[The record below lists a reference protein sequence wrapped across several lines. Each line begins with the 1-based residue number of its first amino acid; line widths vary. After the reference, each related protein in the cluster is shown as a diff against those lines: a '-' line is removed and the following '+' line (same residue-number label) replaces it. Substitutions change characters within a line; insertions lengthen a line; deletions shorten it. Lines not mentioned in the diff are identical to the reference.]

1 MNQKVLLVED
11 STAQAAVYRSYLEA
25 DGHRVHAVETGEA
38 ALEYLQRH
46 LPAAMLLDLQLPG
59 IQGLDV
65 MNRLKALGCTV
76 PVVVISDNGST
87 DNVVEAMQLGA
98 TDFVTKPFGRSRL
111 GVTVGNA
118 IRQRELA
125 AMVATYRDKFTRDR
139 FHGFIGSSLAMQSL
153 YRIIESAAPS
163 KATVFITGESGTGK
177 ELCAAAIHASSRRSD
192 GPFVAVNCAA
202 LPRDL
207 MESEIFGHVKGAFTG
222 AHRQR
227 DGAASLADGG
237 TLFLDEIGEMDLEL
251 QSKLL
256 RFVQTGQFQRVG
268 SGETITVDVR
278 IVCATNRDPLE
289 MVRVG
294 RFREDLYY
302 RLHVVPVQLP
312 PLRERGDDVLSIARS
327 FLTRYAREEDKRF
340 EGFTPECEQLL
351 AGHRWQGN
359 VRELENV
366 VRNIVVLHDAQF
378 VTLSMLPP
386 TLLQEQ
392 SARPAQ
398 ASPITP
404 GEPKEMPTPQFEL
417 PPVATTGRPGATAPG
432 EPVPALVSVPAPT
445 PAPAASV
452 QVPAPAAPFSP
463 RRADVIP
470 LWQVER
476 DAIEAAIASFDGNVP
491 RAAAALEI
499 SPSTIYRKRQ
509 SWAGAGQVAG
519 ACSVAAGDQSVW
531 SSP

>member
-1 MNQKVLLVED
+1 MTHEILLVED

-25 DGHRVHAVETGEA
+25 DGHHVHAVDSGEA
-38 ALEYLQRH
+38 ALEYLQRRQ
-46 LPAAMLLDLQLPG
+46 PAAMLLDLQLPG
-59 IQGLDV
+59 IQGLEV
-65 MNRLKALGCTV
+65 MSRLREQGRAV
-76 PVVVISDNGST
+76 PVVVISDHGST
-87 DNVVEAMQLGA
+87 DNVLEAMRLGA
-98 TDFVTKPFGRSRL
+98 ADFVTKPFGRSRL
-111 GVTVGNA
+111 GVTVANA

-125 AMVATYRDKFTRDR
+125 AMVETYRDRFARDR
-139 FHGFIGSSLAMQSL
+139 FHGFIGSSLPMQSL

-177 ELCAAAIHASSRRSD
+177 ELCAAAIHAASRRSD

-237 TLFLDEIGEMDLEL
+237 TLFLDEIGEMDLDL

-289 MVRVG
+289 MVRQG

-302 RLHVVPVQLP
+302 RLHVVPIQLP
-312 PLRERGDDVLSIARS
+312 ALRERGEDVLLIARS
-327 FLTRYAREEDKRF
+327 FLARFSLEEGKRF
-340 EGFTPECEQLL
+340 EGYTPECEQLL
-351 AGHRWQGN
+351 LRHPWPGN

-366 VRNIVVLHDAQF
+366 VRNIVVLNDAQQ
-378 VTLSMLPP
+378 VRLSMLPP
-386 TLLQEQ
+386 ALLQG
-392 SARPAQ
+392 SAPRDVIAADAPARVGPPPAAEATPAAAPSLRPA
-398 ASPITP
+398 TP
-404 GEPKEMPTPQFEL
+404 V
-417 PPVATTGRPGATAPG
+417 PVADTAAT
-432 EPVPALVSVPAPT
+432 VSMATREV
-445 PAPAASV
+445 V
-452 QVPAPAAPFSP
+452 
-463 RRADVIP
+463 P

-476 DAIEAAIASFDGNVP
+476 AAIEAAIARFDGNIP

-509 SWAGAGQVAG
+509 SWLEAEKVLGESA
-519 ACSVAAGDQSVW
+519 
-531 SSP
+531 

>member
-1 MNQKVLLVED
+1 MTHEILLVED
-11 STAQAAVYRSYLEA
+11 STAQSAVYRSYLEA
-25 DGHRVHAVETGEA
+25 DGHHVHAVGSGEA
-38 ALEYLQRH
+38 ALDYLQRRQ
-46 LPAAMLLDLQLPG
+46 PAAMLLDLQLPG
-59 IQGLDV
+59 IQGLEV
-65 MNRLKALGCTV
+65 MSRIRDQGKAV
-76 PVVVISDNGST
+76 PVVVISDHGST
-87 DNVVEAMQLGA
+87 DNVVEAMRLGA
-98 TDFVTKPFGRSRL
+98 VDFVTKPFGRSRL
-111 GVTVGNA
+111 GVTVNNA

-125 AMVATYRDKFTRDR
+125 AMVETYRDQFARDR
-139 FHGFIGSSLAMQSL
+139 FHGFIGGSLPMQSL

-177 ELCAAAIHASSRRSD
+177 ELCAAAIHAQSRRSD

-227 DGAASLADGG
+227 EGAASLADGG
-237 TLFLDEIGEMDLEL
+237 TLFLDEIGEMDLDL

-268 SGETITVDVR
+268 SGETIAVDVR

-289 MVRVG
+289 MVRQG

-302 RLHVVPVQLP
+302 RLHVVPMQIP
-312 PLRERGDDVLSIARS
+312 PLRERGEDVLLIARS
-327 FLTRYAREEDKRF
+327 FLARYSLEEGKRF

-351 AGHRWQGN
+351 SRHRWPGN

-366 VRNIVVLHDAQF
+366 VRNIVVLNDAPF
-378 VTLSMLPP
+378 VTLQMLPP
-386 TLLQEQ
+386 VVLQDSSQ
-392 SARPAQ
+392 PTVAA
-398 ASPITP
+398 TP
-404 GEPKEMPTPQFEL
+404 VVM
-417 PPVATTGRPGATAPG
+417 APETDG
-432 EPVPALVSVPAPT
+432 TALVRPEVRPVVMPSET
-445 PAPAASV
+445 PAASA
-452 QVPAPAAPFSP
+452 PRHAAPA
-463 RRADVIP
+463 VVP

-476 DAIEAAIASFDGNVP
+476 DAIESAIAFYDGNVP

-509 SWAGAGQVAG
+509 SWSGFAQPERESA
-519 ACSVAAGDQSVW
+519 
-531 SSP
+531 

>member
-1 MNQKVLLVED
+1 MTQEILLVED

-25 DGHRVHAVETGEA
+25 DGHHVHAVDSGEA
-38 ALEYLQRH
+38 ALEYLQRRQ
-46 LPAAMLLDLQLPG
+46 PAAMLLDLQLPG
-59 IQGLDV
+59 IQGLEV
-65 MNRLKALGCTV
+65 MSRLREQGRAV
-76 PVVVISDNGST
+76 PVVVISDHGSA
-87 DNVVEAMQLGA
+87 DNVVEAMRLGA
-98 TDFVTKPFGRSRL
+98 ADFVTKPFGRSRL
-111 GVTVGNA
+111 GVTVANA

-125 AMVATYRDKFTRDR
+125 AMVETYRDRFARDR
-139 FHGFIGSSLAMQSL
+139 FHGFIGSSLPMQSL

-227 DGAASLADGG
+227 DGAASLADAG
-237 TLFLDEIGEMDLEL
+237 TLFLDEIGEMDLDL

-268 SGETITVDVR
+268 SGETITVDAR

-289 MVRVG
+289 MVRQG

-302 RLHVVPVQLP
+302 RLHVVPIQLP
-312 PLRERGDDVLSIARS
+312 ALRERGEDVLLIARS
-327 FLTRYAREEDKRF
+327 FLARFSLEEGKRF
-340 EGFTPECEQLL
+340 EGYTPECERLL
-351 AGHRWQGN
+351 LRHSWPGN

-366 VRNIVVLHDAQF
+366 VRNIVVLNDAQQ
-378 VTLSMLPP
+378 VTLAMLPP
-386 TLLQEQ
+386 ALLQGSAPREVVAADA
-392 SARPAQ
+392 SARV
-398 ASPITP
+398 ASPPAPEVTAA
-404 GEPKEMPTPQFEL
+404 F
-417 PPVATTGRPGATAPG
+417 APG
-432 EPVPALVSVPAPT
+432 PT
-445 PAPAASV
+445 PANP
-452 QVPAPAAPFSP
+452 VPFAAPAATMPLAM
-463 RRADVIP
+463 REVVP
-470 LWQVER
+470 LWQAER
-476 DAIEAAIASFDGNVP
+476 DAIEAAIARFDGNIP

-509 SWAGAGQVAG
+509 SWLEAEKALGASA
-519 ACSVAAGDQSVW
+519 
-531 SSP
+531 

>member
-1 MNQKVLLVED
+1 MTHEILLVED
-11 STAQAAVYRSYLEA
+11 STAQSAVYRSYLEA
-25 DGHRVHAVETGEA
+25 EGHHVHAVGSGEA
-38 ALEYLQRH
+38 ALEYLQRRQ
-46 LPAAMLLDLQLPG
+46 PAAMLLDLQLPG

-65 MNRLKALGCTV
+65 MAQVREQGRAV
-76 PVVVISDNGST
+76 PVVVISDHGST
-87 DNVVEAMQLGA
+87 DNVVEAMRLGA
-98 TDFVTKPFGRSRL
+98 ADFVTKPFGRSRL
-111 GVTVGNA
+111 AVTVNNA
-118 IRQRELA
+118 IRQRELS
-125 AMVATYRDKFTRDR
+125 AMVETYRDQFARER
-139 FHGFIGSSLAMQSL
+139 FHGFIGGSLPMQSL

-177 ELCAAAIHASSRRSD
+177 ELCAAAIHAASRRCD

-227 DGAASLADGG
+227 EGAASLADGG
-237 TLFLDEIGEMDLEL
+237 TLFLDEIGEMDLDL

-268 SGETITVDVR
+268 SGETISVDVR

-289 MVRVG
+289 MVRQG

-312 PLRERGDDVLSIARS
+312 PLRERGEDVLLIARS
-327 FLTRYAREEDKRF
+327 FLARFALEEGKRF

-351 AGHRWQGN
+351 LRHRWPGN

-366 VRNIVVLHDAQF
+366 VRNIVVLNDAPL
-378 VTLSMLPP
+378 VTPQMLPAAV
-386 TLLQEQ
+386 LQDPASVAPVAVRLPAEAPVVVDEQ
-392 SARPAQ
+392 AAAP
-398 ASPITP
+398 P
-404 GEPKEMPTPQFEL
+404 
-417 PPVATTGRPGATAPG
+417 PPVAAA
-432 EPVPALVSVPAPT
+432 AT
-445 PAPAASV
+445 PAPMAT
-452 QVPAPAAPFSP
+452 VPA
-463 RRADVIP
+463 RATPVPLRAEIVP

-476 DAIEAAIASFDGNVP
+476 DAIEAAIARFDGNIP

-509 SWAGAGQVAG
+509 AWADAGLLTEQPA
-519 ACSVAAGDQSVW
+519 
-531 SSP
+531 

>member
-1 MNQKVLLVED
+1 MTHEILLVED

-25 DGHRVHAVETGEA
+25 EGHHVHAVGSGEA
-38 ALEYLQRH
+38 ALDYLQRRQ
-46 LPAAMLLDLQLPG
+46 PAAMLLDLQLPG
-59 IQGLDV
+59 IQGLEV
-65 MNRLKALGCTV
+65 MSRIREQGKAV
-76 PVVVISDNGST
+76 PVVVISDHGST
-87 DNVVEAMQLGA
+87 DNVVEAMRLGA
-98 TDFVTKPFGRSRL
+98 VDFVTKPFGRSRL
-111 GVTVGNA
+111 GVTVNNA

-125 AMVATYRDKFTRDR
+125 AIVETYRDQFARDR
-139 FHGFIGSSLAMQSL
+139 FHGFIGGSLPMQSL

-177 ELCAAAIHASSRRSD
+177 ELCAAAIHSQSRRSD

-227 DGAASLADGG
+227 EGAASLADGG
-237 TLFLDEIGEMDLEL
+237 TLFLDEIGEMDLDL

-268 SGETITVDVR
+268 SGETISVDVR

-289 MVRVG
+289 MVRQG

-302 RLHVVPVQLP
+302 RLHVVPMQIP
-312 PLRERGDDVLSIARS
+312 PLRERGDDVLLIARS
-327 FLTRYAREEDKRF
+327 FLARYSLEEGKQF
-340 EGFTPECEQLL
+340 EGFTPECDQLL
-351 AGHRWQGN
+351 SRHRWSGN

-366 VRNIVVLHDAQF
+366 VRNIVVLNDGPV
-378 VTLSMLPP
+378 VTVRMLPP
-386 TLLQEQ
+386 VVLQDSSQPTVAATPAATVPEADATVPVRPE
-392 SARPAQ
+392 ARAVFMPAESPAVSPPRRAAPAQ
-398 ASPITP
+398 A
-404 GEPKEMPTPQFEL
+404 
-417 PPVATTGRPGATAPG
+417 V
-432 EPVPALVSVPAPT
+432 V
-445 PAPAASV
+445 
-452 QVPAPAAPFSP
+452 
-463 RRADVIP
+463 P

-476 DAIEAAIASFDGNVP
+476 DAIESAIAFYDGNVP

-509 SWAGAGQVAG
+509 SWSGPTQLERASA
-519 ACSVAAGDQSVW
+519 
-531 SSP
+531 